1 MKQYRIGD
9 FARYL
14 GVTPDLLKHY
24 EEVGLLQPERTES
37 GYRYYPFH
45 TTALLIECVRLR
57 NYGMTLREIREILI
71 RRSVES
77 AQVEKRLSDNVS
89 HLRQEARLDTLLA
102 EDYDAFLTWRAPL
115 DTAEYDWAV
124 HWSRPM
130 LFLPHTDGYDF
141 LEDGRIYDLLKD
153 WMSYIPIVKSSM
165 KVERSGRVT
174 WGFVVPEET
183 LERLQLPVNAV
194 VERVPS
200 QKVFYYKFRSSL
212 ALMQA
217 EGIDAEM
224 HPAFRLMRSMNIA
237 PGDTYYRTTLL
248 PAAWEQG
255 IQCQYGYYA
264 IPIRAVGQ
272 GDGA

>member
-24 EEVGLLQPERTES
+24 EEVGLLRPERTES

-89 HLRQEARLDTLLA
+89 HLRQEALLDTLLA
-102 EDYDAFLTWRAPL
+102 EDYDAFLSWRTPL
-115 DTAEYDWAV
+115 ETAEYDWDIR
-124 HWSRPM
+124 WSRPM

-141 LEDGRIYDLLKD
+141 LEDGRIYELLKD

-165 KVERSGRVT
+165 KVERSGRVS
-174 WGFVVPEET
+174 WGFAVPEDT

-194 VERVPS
+194 VERVPP

-212 ALMQA
+212 ALLQV
-217 EGIDAEM
+217 EGIDAET
-224 HPAFRLMRSMNIA
+224 HPAFRLMRSMNIV
-237 PGDTYYRTTLL
+237 PGDVYYRTTLL

-264 IPIRAVGQ
+264 IPIRAV
-272 GDGA
+272 DGEGGA